1 MYFTGVVDQFNTEGV
16 VGCGRTDTFFG
27 YSGSG
32 GVLAGP
38 KPRASGSV
46 AGCLKAGELLV
57 TDMGLLGSINGL
69 FELEFTCS
77 MTKREKLLSLAIATE
92 SGPLMAGAISVSRT
106 SSGLSGYLRMPDVSP
121 VLKIDDIDLT
131 ITTISGSL
139 AGTKAP
145 VFTLSDLATTTTEV
159 PHTTHIPKKSREK
172 VIGCL
177 MNSPQ

>member
-1 MYFTGVVDQFNTEGV
+1 
-16 VGCGRTDTFFG
+16 
-27 YSGSG
+27 
-32 GVLAGP
+32 
-38 KPRASGSV
+38 
-46 AGCLKAGELLV
+46 
-57 TDMGLLGSINGL
+57 MGLLGSINGL

-77 MTKREKLLSLAIATE
+77 MTETEKLLSLAITTE

-131 ITTISGSL
+131 ITTISG
-139 AGTKAP
+139 TKAP

>member
-1 MYFTGVVDQFNTEGV
+1 
-16 VGCGRTDTFFG
+16 
-27 YSGSG
+27 
-32 GVLAGP
+32 
-38 KPRASGSV
+38 
-46 AGCLKAGELLV
+46 
-57 TDMGLLGSINGL
+57 MGLLGSINGL

-131 ITTISGSL
+131 ITTISG
-139 AGTKAP
+139 TKAP